1 MKVQVFLR
9 VLGSLGLWS
18 VHEGSL
24 PAASLLALTR
34 SETVYRGTPSSELRA
49 IAPHRFDRVVVR
61 GLRRKVHH
69 RDAVDHVR
77 EILIPSVERFCP
89 AAEILRVRAVVHYRV
104 LDCAGASISRP
115 SDNGGIMRHRFQ
127 CGSLDDLHARS
138 FLTSR
143 TLLGS
148 SLAREHQDTERRK

>member
-1 MKVQVFLR
+1 MRF
-9 VLGSLGLWS
+9 GSLGLWS
-18 VHEGSL
+18 VHDGSL

-34 SETVYRGTPSSELRA
+34 GELVYSSTPSSEVRA
-49 IAPHRFDRVVVR
+49 IAPHRFNRVVVR

-69 RDAVDHVR
+69 RHAVDHVR
-77 EILIPSVERFCP
+77 EILIPSVERFCL
-89 AAEILRVRAVVHYRV
+89 ATEILRVRAVVHYRV

-115 SDNGGIMRHRFQ
+115 SDNGGIMRHPFQ
-127 CGSLDDLHARS
+127 CGSLDDLHARG

-148 SLAREHQDTERRK
+148 SLDRERQDTDRDRK